1 MSPDKGKPKKKTT
14 RRTPVIK
21 VREEGTFV
29 PPYTVVW
36 HPDADAELRLAPVA
50 DQVAMRHAA
59 QKLSAEGPT
68 LRFPH
73 QSAVQGDA
81 GKGLRELRP
90 RSGRSVWR
98 PLYRRLGD
106 IYVVLAVGPEA
117 QTDSAGFEAAAKR
130 GNHRLAALEDD

>member
-1 MSPDKGKPKKKTT
+1 VSADKGRAKNGPKP
-14 RRTPVIK
+14 RGPVTK
-21 VREEGTFV
+21 VREGGSFA

-36 HPDADAELRLAPVA
+36 HPEADAELHSAPAA

-59 QKLSAEGPT
+59 QKLSALGPN

-73 QSAVQGDA
+73 QSSVRGEE

-98 PLYRRLGD
+98 PLYRRVED
-106 IYVVLAVGPEA
+106 AYVILAVGPEA
-117 QTDSAGFEAAAKR
+117 EVDSAGFAAAGKR
-130 GNHRLAALEDD
+130 GNERLAALE